1 MITLSRRHL
10 IGMGA
15 GALAASA
22 VVGAL
27 PASAGVK
34 GYVQS
39 TIARMSLPEKVG
51 QLMVQEVY
59 GVDPTVDDSRNL
71 GKYGTAKG
79 VDVVRDLHLG
89 GVIYF
94 AWTNTYDNGPDGV
107 AAASN
112 ALQEASLETRP
123 KGRPGR
129 PVGTK
134 VAVPLLIATD
144 QEQGIVTRFG
154 PPATQFPGSM
164 ALGAGRSTNDART
177 AAAITGKELR
187 AVGINVDFAPDAD
200 VNVTPDNPVIGV
212 RSFSSRPDLVADM
225 VAAQVVGYQVDGKVC
240 ASAKHFPGHGDTAT
254 DSHYGLP
261 EITHTLEEWKAL
273 DAPPF
278 EAAIRAGV
286 DMIMTA
292 HLLVPALDP
301 SGDPASVSRPILT
314 GVLRDQLGFDGV
326 IVTDAL
332 DMAGVRQ
339 KYGDAEVAVRAMEAG
354 VDLLLMSPAPLAARD
369 AVLEAVRTGR
379 LTEAQLDEK
388 VARVLTMKYRRGIVE
403 RPLCDPARVD
413 RIVGIPQH
421 LKAADE
427 VTDRTVTLVSNDG
440 TLPVDVTDRR
450 VLVCGWG
457 ATTTTAVADALA
469 RLGATTTRQT
479 SNAPTAAQITAAVT
493 AARSSDLV
501 VVLTNNVATS
511 ASQVNLVK
519 ALTGSGT
526 PVVTVAV
533 RNPYDVAYY
542 EANAELCTYS
552 YSPVIAGAVARVI
565 TGRVNP
571 QGRLPVDVPKPG
583 GGVYLS
589 FGDGLS
595 Y

>member
-1 MITLSRRHL
+1 MTHQLAASFD
-10 IGMGA
+10 GA
-15 GALAASA
+15 AAVEAALAARTADLVDHWS
-22 VVGAL
+22 
-27 PASAGVK
+27 
-34 GYVQS
+34 
-39 TIARMSLPEKVG
+39 IARRAIETHHPK
-51 QLMVQEVY
+51 
-59 GVDPTVDDSRNL
+59 R
-71 GKYGTAKG
+71 
-79 VDVVRDLHLG
+79 LHLEVSE
-89 GVIYF
+89 VIDETPTTRTF
-94 AWTNTYDNGPDGV
+94 RLRDPDGELPPFLAGQYV
-107 AAASN
+107 A
-112 ALQEASLETRP
+112 LH
-123 KGRPGR
+123 
-129 PVGTK
+129 VDGT
-134 VAVPLLIATD
+134 
-144 QEQGIVTRFG
+144 
-154 PPATQFPGSM
+154 
-164 ALGAGRSTNDART
+164 
-177 AAAITGKELR
+177 
-187 AVGINVDFAPDAD
+187 
-200 VNVTPDNPVIGV
+200 
-212 RSFSSRPDLVADM
+212 SRPYAISSSPARRDHWDLTVRR
-225 VAAQVVGYQVDGKVC
+225 V
-240 ASAKHFPGHGDTAT
+240 PGGRVSNLLLDSLRIGDEVTTSGPMGTFHHNPLFHGD
-254 DSHYGLP
+254 DGQ
-261 EITHTLEEWKAL
+261 EWNTWL
-273 DAPPF
+273 S
-278 EAAIRAGV
+278 AA
-286 DMIMTA
+286 
-292 HLLVPALDP
+292 
-301 SGDPASVSRPILT
+301 
-314 GVLRDQLGFDGV
+314 
-326 IVTDAL
+326 DAL

-479 SNAPTAAQITAAVT
+479 SNAPTAAQIAAAVT

-571 QGRLPVDVPKPG
+571 LGRLPVDVPKPG